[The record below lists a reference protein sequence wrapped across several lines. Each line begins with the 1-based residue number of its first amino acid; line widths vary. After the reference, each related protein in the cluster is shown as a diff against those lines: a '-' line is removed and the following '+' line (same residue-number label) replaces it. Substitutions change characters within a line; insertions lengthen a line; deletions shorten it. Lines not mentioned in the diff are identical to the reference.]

1 MTDSSSKTYTLGHL
15 SDPHL
20 GPLPQPKMRE
30 LASKRMIGYVNWQRN
45 RVKAHLEAPLL
56 RLMDDL
62 LSHEPDHI
70 AVTGDLVNLALK
82 AELPPAR
89 QWLGT
94 LGNHDDVSVIPGN
107 HDAYVPGALKRA
119 WKAWAD
125 YMTDDERPL
134 STAGDTFPYVRRRG
148 PLGIV
153 GTSSAVAT
161 GPFMATGSFGP
172 VQAQLLKD
180 CLQALGHEGAFR
192 VVLIHHP
199 PIRNATP
206 WHKRLVGGSRFR
218 AAIREAG
225 AELVLHGHTHK
236 RSINWVG
243 DVPVIGV
250 PAASNAAHRHGSAFN
265 LFRISGSA
273 RRWDCEM
280 IERGL
285 TSPTEEVHEI
295 DRRFLYRKGA
305 IQGAPASGEPAP
317 VDKTEPAE
325 TETAE
330 R

>member
-1 MTDSSSKTYTLGHL
+1 MPSVYTLAHL

-30 LASKRMIGYVNWQRN
+30 LASKRMIGFVNWQRN
-45 RVKAHLEAPLL
+45 RVKFHLDEPLA
-56 RLMDDL
+56 RLMEDL
-62 LSHEPDHI
+62 LSNEPNHI

-89 QWLGT
+89 QWLAE

-107 HDAYVPGALKRA
+107 HDAYVPGALRRA
-119 WKAWAD
+119 WKAWSD
-125 YMTDDERPL
+125 YMTDDDRPL
-134 STAGDTFPYVRRRG
+134 STAGDLFPFLRRRG
-148 PLGIV
+148 PIGIV

-161 GPFMATGSFGP
+161 GPFMATGSFGAI
-172 VQAQLLKD
+172 QAQLLLDGLKK
-180 CLQALGHEGAFR
+180 LGHEGAFR

-199 PIRNATP
+199 PIRNATA

-236 RSINWVG
+236 RSVNWIG

-250 PAASNAAHRHGSAFN
+250 PAASNAAHAHGSAFN
-265 LFRISGSA
+265 LFRISGKTGQ
-273 RRWDCEM
+273 WNCEM

-285 TSPTEEVHEI
+285 TGPTEPVREI
-295 DRRFLYRKGA
+295 DRRFLYKDGR
-305 IQGAPASGEPAP
+305 IQGAPSTTGNDTVASMDRA
-317 VDKTEPAE
+317 
-325 TETAE
+325 